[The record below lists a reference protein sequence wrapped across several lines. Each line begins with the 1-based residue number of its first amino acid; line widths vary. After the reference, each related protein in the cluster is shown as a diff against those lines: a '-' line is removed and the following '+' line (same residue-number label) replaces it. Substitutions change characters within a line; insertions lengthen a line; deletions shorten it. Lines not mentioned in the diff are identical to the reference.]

1 MLQEHKEY
9 FLGLGIYNHVLLQ
22 IALFTKI
29 INGINLLIYFTLDV
43 IEYVIEEVTADR
55 SLRKVTMES
64 SRLDSNWFQLTS
76 GSNLVWQG
84 QMSSWSPDEDR
95 LLPNWQEVSSTEFSP
110 W

>member
-55 SLRKVTMES
+55 SQRLRTLNRYPKTQVLSNT
-64 SRLDSNWFQLTS
+64 RLY
-76 GSNLVWQG
+76 
-84 QMSSWSPDEDR
+84 
-95 LLPNWQEVSSTEFSP
+95 
-110 W
+110 